1 VFLSSF
7 VSSLSSLKEKEKD
20 RRKETHNLVGYQ
32 GDRLLCVACE
42 CCLWI
47 SSLSLSERKKKR
59 RNKKNTTQTN
69 TAARRQHLTLQQKSS
84 CVCTCTVQ
92 RELITLSSRS
102 LHGVGGKAAESGN

>member
-1 VFLSSF
+1 MFLSSF
-7 VSSLSSLKEKEKD
+7 VSSFKEKEKD

-42 CCLWI
+42 CFLFLP
-47 SSLSLSERKKKR
+47 SSFFQQEKRKGEAKE
-59 RNKKNTTQTN
+59 NTTQTN

-102 LHGVGGKAAESGN
+102 LHGVGR

>member
-1 VFLSSF
+1 LCLSSF
-7 VSSLSSLKEKEKD
+7 KEKEKD

-42 CCLWI
+42 CFLCLFLP
-47 SSLSLSERKKKR
+47 SFNKKKET

-102 LHGVGGKAAESGN
+102 LHGVGGKAAKSGN